1 MSMRKLIRASMRG
14 QAERRGAKPS
24 KWVSVEFDR
33 YQIKKY
39 GATKRAINKG
49 RGTRKRSKWKEAI
62 AYELLKAEQTKKISA
77 KRAR

>member
-14 QAERRGAKPS
+14 EAERRGAKSS

-39 GATKRAINKG
+39 GSTKRAINKG

-62 AYELLKAEQTKKISA
+62 AYELLKAQQAMEIAA